1 MPSLLASLSGWVR
14 SPLTGNPPV
23 PRRRF
28 KPTVEPLEDRWLPS
42 HSGGIPDLHSRPSA
56 PVAIYMDFDGDS
68 CEGRTDIDAYDED
81 GVPSTF
87 NATERTN
94 ITTAWRQLS
103 TYFAMFDVDVTTV
116 PTTKPKAWVVIGNNV
131 EGGSGLVGSFPNDS
145 CRGAKNPSS
154 HARNRVSAIA
164 HEVGH
169 VFGLW
174 HQSDY
179 DLDGNKTHTYTSGYD
194 SLHGALMG
202 ADYAQY
208 VNKWF
213 LGHPGSSPSYLQDDL
228 AVIASKISPYQP
240 PGGDGYRADDFGGTI
255 ATARPLT
262 VGGTKQTGTGII
274 ERLGDRDAFSFT
286 STGGTYSISAQP
298 DAPSGVDLKLEIYSS
313 GGALLA
319 AHDDP
324 ATNAQQITMFLASG
338 TYYAILSSHGNYA
351 DLGQYVVTIQPS
363 SLPAGW
369 NSQDLGAVGIAGAV
383 SFNAASGTYNFLG
396 SGSDIGDQRDHFRF
410 AYLQLTGD
418 GSITARV
425 TYQQNTDPL
434 AKAGL
439 MIRETMGVDSKNALA
454 ARTPGNGVVIQRRAS
469 TGGSTTDTFD
479 TEPSAPYWLRL
490 VRSGDSFVGHWSSD
504 GATWNRIGGLPVAG
518 EGSESIAMAPTVY
531 IGLAVTSHNNEVLN
545 LSMFDNVS
553 TTGKVSVPPPPG
565 TIFALPAPTGLTVAR
580 GSGASLL
587 LNWNVL
593 SGANYYVVQ
602 RSMDGVT
609 FTDIATTTTNN
620 YTDAG
625 LSGSHRYFYRVNGW
639 GTFGRGAPSAIV
651 NLINRPSAVTNLTVT
666 SWTSTQ
672 LILNWRDTSGE
683 TGYRILRSSDGV
695 TFTTRALVSESNIPS
710 WTDTGLISD
719 RTYWYQVIPTSV
731 FGDGPSAAASGTTKA
746 TGFPPPPPIPPP
758 SEFAAARASLVTD
771 PAEIPVHRHRFDE
784 VFSQMGYLLASGS
797 IWLDMNLWS
806 RSSRSERRI
815 TGRLLSALLVKQ
827 VLEAGDGSCRGQ
839 SVIAGPSDSLEP
851 QPPEVAPQLDLACL
865 PLSGCARRTSQ
876 REGLACHQ
884 ATVPR

>member
-1 MPSLLASLSGWVR
+1 MPALLASLRGWVR
-14 SPLTGNPPV
+14 FTRSDKTPS
-23 PRRRF
+23 PRRQRF
-28 KPTVEPLEDRWLPS
+28 KPAVEPLEDRCLPS
-42 HSGGIPDLHSRPSA
+42 HSGGIPHLHSRDSA
-56 PVAIYMDFDGDS
+56 PVAIYMDFDGDK
-68 CEGRTDIDAYDED
+68 CPGRVDIDAYDED

-87 NATERTN
+87 NATEQTN
-94 ITTAWRQLS
+94 ITTAWRQVS

-131 EGGSGLVGSFPNDS
+131 DGGVAGVGSFPNDS

-154 HARNRVSAIA
+154 DARNRVSGIA
-164 HEVGH
+164 HEIGH
-169 VFGLW
+169 VFGLS
-174 HQSDY
+174 HQADY
-179 DLDGNKTHTYTSGYD
+179 DLNAIRTQEYTSGYD

-202 ADYAQY
+202 VDYAQY

-213 LGHPGSSPSYLQDDL
+213 LGHSRNSPSDLQDDL
-228 AVIASKISPYQP
+228 AVIASKIKPYQP

-255 ATARPLT
+255 STATALT

-274 ERLGDRDAFSFT
+274 ERLGDRDSFSFT

-324 ATNAQQITMFLASG
+324 AANAQQITMFLASG

-369 NSQDLGAVGIAGAV
+369 NSQDIGAVGIAGAV
-383 SFNAASGTYNFLG
+383 SFNATSGTYNFLG
-396 SGSDIGDQRDHFRF
+396 SGSDIGGQRDHFRF
-410 AYLQLTGD
+410 AYLQLTGN

-425 TYQQNTDPL
+425 KYQQNTDPL

-439 MIRETMGVDSKNALA
+439 MIRETMGVDSKNALVA
-454 ARTPGNGVVIQRRAS
+454 LTPSNGVVFQRRAS
-469 TGGSTTDTFD
+469 TGSSTTNTFE
-479 TEPSAPYWLRL
+479 TAPSAPYWVRL
-490 VRSGDSFVGHWSSD
+490 VRSGESVVAYRSSD
-504 GATWNRIGGLPVAG
+504 GATWTRIIIL
-518 EGSESIAMAPTVY
+518 SESIPMAPTVY

-553 TTGKVSVPPPPG
+553 YTGKVSVPPPPG
-565 TIFALPAPTGLTVAR
+565 TIYALPAPTGLSVTR

-587 LNWNVL
+587 LNWNAV
-593 SGANYYVVQ
+593 SGANGYAIQ

-625 LSGSHRYFYRVNGW
+625 LFGSHRYFYRVSGL

-651 NLINRPSAVTNLTVT
+651 NGINRPSAVTNFTVT
-666 SWTSTQ
+666 SWTTTQ

-683 TGYRILRSSDGV
+683 TGYKILWSIDGV
-695 TFTTRALVSESNIPS
+695 TFTTKAILSQQNTPS
-710 WTDTGLISD
+710 WTDTRLISD
-719 RTYWYQVIPTSV
+719 KTYWYQVIPTSI
-731 FGDGPSAAASGTTKA
+731 FGDGPSATASGMTKA
-746 TGFPPPPPIPPP
+746 TGLPPPPPIPPP
-758 SEFAAARASLVTD
+758 GEFAAPGASVVTD
-771 PAEIPVHRHRFDE
+771 TAEIPVHRHGFDE
-784 VFSQMGYLLASGS
+784 VFGQMSHSLAVGS

-806 RSSRSERRI
+806 RSTRSEPLFTGMRATAEYNADSGKSVPVSAVGLPTAKIVLPSLNLEDASVWVSI
-815 TGRLLSALLVKQ
+815 TWSKFSHELVPYTAP
-827 VLEAGDGSCRGQ
+827 LAMMLTREAG
-839 SVIAGPSDSLEP
+839 P
-851 QPPEVAPQLDLACL
+851 L
-865 PLSGCARRTSQ
+865 PR
-876 REGLACHQ
+876 
-884 ATVPR
+884 